1 MSIIQPANTFLK
13 DLPVSDPENFSK
25 VNKDSK
31 LLRIRPKI
39 IHDVEIGDDEKRIQV
54 DKVPMLLRYL
64 KNHWNINNP
73 TDQKEEIRNGQKRL
87 APEHPT
93 HRINNETL
101 VDGQIRRSFSNQRIS
116 DNDVREMGDEHLQ
129 QGPSTSSSSNKRD
142 EASSSTVGA
151 RTPVNRTH
159 KRERQTRTLAEEAA
173 SDDDSQSR
181 QNLMPS
187 TSVTR
192 ARNISDSSS
201 DIPTKSRRR
210 S

>member
-1 MSIIQPANTFLK
+1 MSVIQPANTFLK
-13 DLPVSDPENFSK
+13 DLPVTDPENFSR

-31 LLRIRPKI
+31 LLKIRPKI
-39 IHDVEIGDDEKRIQV
+39 IHDVEIGDNEKRIQV

-87 APEHPT
+87 ATEHPT

-101 VDGQIRRSFSNQRIS
+101 VDGQIRRSFSNHRIS
-116 DNDVREMGDEHLQ
+116 DNDVEIVDEHLQ
-129 QGPSTSSSSNKRD
+129 QGPSTSNSSNKRD
-142 EASSSTVGA
+142 EASSSTVGNRA
-151 RTPVNRTH
+151 SVNRTH
-159 KRERQTRTLAEEAA
+159 KRERRTRALVE
-173 SDDDSQSR
+173 SDSDEDSQSR
-181 QNLMPS
+181 QNLRPS

-192 ARNISDSSS
+192 ERNISDSSS